1 MDPGTIIGISTLGVA
16 IVAIGGIALFTRKN
30 RSRASNSSK
39 KSSGSNSSKKSS
51 SSNKSNYD
59 IGTEHFDKKTGEMY
73 RVGPLLLPHEK
84 DKKEDWI
91 DILNSPHINEE
102 TKNEILASLGRGKK
116 SSNKK
121 SKNSRKNKKK

>member
-1 MDPGTIIGISTLGVA
+1 MADLGTIIGISTLGVA
-16 IVAIGGIALFTRKN
+16 VVVIGGLTLFTRKT
-30 RSRASNSSK
+30 RSRRSKSSK
-39 KSSGSNSSKKSS
+39 KSSS

-84 DKKEDWI
+84 EEKEDWA
-91 DILNSPHINEE
+91 DILNSPHINQE

-116 SSNKK
+116 SGNNKK
-121 SKNSRKNKKK
+121 SKKQKKI

>member
-1 MDPGTIIGISTLGVA
+1 MADLGTIIGISTLGVA
-16 IVAIGGIALFTRKN
+16 VVAIGGLALFTRKN
-30 RSRASNSSK
+30 RSRRSKSSK
-39 KSSGSNSSKKSS
+39 KSSS

-84 DKKEDWI
+84 EKKEDWT
-91 DILNSPHINEE
+91 DILNSPHINQE
-102 TKNEILASLGRGKK
+102 TKNEILASFARGKK

-121 SKNSRKNKKK
+121 TKKQKKI